1 MESTGKKR
9 CDLTVQV
16 SEADQILASKN
27 VAPEGPVQGLGFV
40 MVAGFESGEWKWEEV
55 DDVGEAHRVAL

>member
-9 CDLTVQV
+9 CAFTDQV

-27 VAPEGPVQGLGFV
+27 VAREGQVQGLGFV
-40 MVAGFESGEWKWEEV
+40 VVARFEFGEW
-55 DDVGEAHRVAL
+55 